1 MPARIGPDRVP
12 EEGGAAPRYAL
23 AIFDFDGTLANSGD
37 WFLSI
42 AGDLAHRFG
51 FREPGADK
59 LDMLRGLSSREVIR
73 YLGIPRWKLP
83 AISRYV
89 RALLAEQIDRIS
101 LFDGIDALLEALAS
115 NGVRIAIVSSNAEAN
130 VRAVLGPANIARI
143 ESFAC
148 GASLFG
154 KARLFRRVLRD
165 SGLAPHQVISIGDET
180 RDITAARKTK
190 VTACAVLWGYA
201 SRAAPSRLE
210 PEALFETPNDVA
222 QLVLGAPTS
231 ASGS

>member
-1 MPARIGPDRVP
+1 MP
-12 EEGGAAPRYAL
+12 GGDEHGVAPQYAL
-23 AIFDFDGTLANSGD
+23 VIFDFDGTLANSGD

-42 AGDLAHRFG
+42 AGDLARRFG
-51 FREPGADK
+51 FREPAADA

-83 AISRYV
+83 AIARYV
-89 RALLAEQIDRIS
+89 RALLAEQIDRIA
-101 LFDGIDALLEALAS
+101 LFDGIDALLETLAS

-154 KARLFRRVLRD
+154 KARLFKRVLRD

-180 RDITAARKTK
+180 RDITAARKTG
-190 VTACAVLWGYA
+190 VTAGAVLWGYA
-201 SRAAPSRLE
+201 SHEALSRRT
-210 PEALFETPNDVA
+210 PDALFETPDDVVR
-222 QLVLGAPTS
+222 LVLGWPNDVT
-231 ASGS
+231 GS